1 MKIKV
6 HEFRM
11 NDVDDVEIYAAEPIW
26 NWQQSDAGKFVMEN
40 ANEPPVWHSYNDYN
54 TYGTKITIVADLKEK
69 DITYFNLKWGV
80 K

>member
-26 NWQQSDAGKFVMEN
+26 NWQQTDAGKFVMEH
-40 ANEPPVWHSYNDYN
+40 AAEPPVWHSYHDYS
-54 TYGTKITIVADLKEK
+54 TYGTKIAIVADLKEK